1 MNREQKMNAIW
12 ERQQAGIE
20 AVLVASRSLLEEADS
35 FNIERLE
42 TLLVMRSS
50 CIEELAALEKERKSI
65 ASESGEQID
74 MAKTSPALKVVLE
87 NLSIVDERL
96 QYLLRRRQ
104 VAIINSMASL
114 TNNVNFNP
122 LSENMQMA
130 RQLLDVTR

>member
-1 MNREQKMNAIW
+1 MNREQKMNAIL

-20 AVLVASRSLLEEADS
+20 AVLVASRSLIEEADS

-50 CIEELAALEKERKSI
+50 CIEELAALDKERKSI

-87 NLSIVDERL
+87 HLFIVDERL

-114 TNNVNFNP
+114 TNNVNFNN
-122 LSENMQMA
+122 LNENMQMA

>member
-1 MNREQKMNAIW
+1 MNREQKMNAIL

-42 TLLVMRSS
+42 TLLVMRSN

-65 ASESGEQID
+65 ASGSGEPID

-87 NLSIVDERL
+87 NLSAVDERL

-104 VAIINSMASL
+104 VAIINIMASMP
-114 TNNVNFNP
+114 NKVNF
-122 LSENMQMA
+122 SVIGENMQMA

>member
-50 CIEELAALEKERKSI
+50 CIEELTTLDKERKSI

-74 MAKTSPALKVVLE
+74 MAKTSPALQVVLE

-114 TNNVNFNP
+114 TNNVNFNV